1 MKPPSKTMSSRQFNQ
16 DTAGAKRLAE
26 DGPVFI
32 TDRARITHVLMTRAE
47 YEQKTGERLE
57 PKKDETPKPFVSLAD
72 MLADPRP
79 ETEFDFEFP
88 EHKGSWGHKI
98 PDFSED

>member
-1 MKPPSKTMSSRQFNQ
+1 MKPPRKTMSSRQFNQ

-32 TDRARITHVLMTRAE
+32 TDRAKITHVLMTREE
-47 YEQKTGERLE
+47 YEEKTGERLE

-72 MLADPRP
+72 ALEQKEGGD
-79 ETEFDFEFP
+79 FDFDIP
-88 EHKGSWGHKI
+88 ERKGSWGFKI
-98 PDFSED
+98 PDFSDD